1 MVCLHSSTLPPE
13 GFKRYCFTPAQKIY
27 KCRGEKRDTFE
38 IRRGSA
44 EQWGAD
50 RAKQDEGREKHGMTS
65 ECRERA
71 LFITQVEIICVLS
84 SQPPAN
90 IEEKPQESAMEELK
104 GILVKPK
111 NKEKK
116 KKKVPPLNSRWF
128 ESACVHKDNKT
139 VSRNNEILK

>member
-1 MVCLHSSTLPPE
+1 M
-13 GFKRYCFTPAQKIY
+13 GAGR
-27 KCRGEKRDTFE
+27 
-38 IRRGSA
+38 A
-44 EQWGAD
+44 EQGRG
-50 RAKQDEGREKHGMTS
+50 RAKHGMTS

-71 LFITQVEIICVLS
+71 LFISQVEFICVLS

-116 KKKVPPLNSRWF
+116 KKSAATEQPLVRG
-128 ESACVHKDNKT
+128 CVC
-139 VSRNNEILK
+139 S